1 MQAIRNFTVIA
12 KREREENQDLL
23 SRMRERIESLGGKLN
38 VLYWAP
44 KGQPDELLIPEGTD
58 VILTLGGD
66 GTLVRA
72 ASRTY
77 ENAIPLLGV
86 NRGHLGYLCDFDS
99 DTVFDAIERLMKGD
113 YDLEERMV
121 LSGHVERKDGSAV
134 LAGIGSLGKAAGS
147 DTGTADV
154 AALNDI
160 VITSENGRKVICLT
174 IFVNGERLYTFN
186 GDGVIFATPT
196 GSTAYNMSASG
207 PIVDPKAELILMTPI
222 NPHTLNTRSM
232 ILDPADQVEV
242 VIERRRTSTENIA
255 VSFDGRPPV
264 LIGPE
269 DKVVVKRAAKKIR
282 IVRLSRMNFLERIR
296 KKMQDNY

>member
-1 MQAIRNFTVIA
+1 MKHFTVIA
-12 KREREENQDLL
+12 KRSREQGEDLL
-23 SRMRERIESLGGKLN
+23 DRLRERIESRGGSLD

-44 KGQPDELLIPEGTD
+44 KGQPDELNIPEGTE

-77 ENAIPLLGV
+77 GRDIPLLGV

-99 DTVFDAIERLMKGD
+99 DSVFLAVDRLIEDD
-113 YDLEERMV
+113 YEIEERMV
-121 LSGHVERKDGSAV
+121 LSGHIEDSGANEPDEN
-134 LAGIGSLGKAAGS
+134 I
-147 DTGTADV
+147 

-160 VITSENGRKVICLT
+160 VITSDNGRKVICLT
-174 IFVNGERLYTFN
+174 IYVNGEQLYTFN

-207 PIVDPKAELILMTPI
+207 PIVDPKTELILMTPI

-232 ILDPADQVEV
+232 ILDPADEISVE
-242 VIERRRTSTENIA
+242 IERRRTSTEVIA
-255 VSFDGRPPV
+255 VSFDGREPM
-264 LIGPE
+264 LLGPGGR
-269 DKVVVKRAAKKIR
+269 VIVRRAKKKIR
-282 IVRLSRMNFLERIR
+282 IVRLSKMNFLERIR
-296 KKMQDNY
+296 KKMKDNY

>member
-1 MQAIRNFTVIA
+1 MKRVRSFTIIA
-12 KREREENQDLL
+12 KREKEEKQDLL
-23 SRMRERIESLGGKLN
+23 PRIRERIELAGGKLN
-38 VLYWAP
+38 ILYWAP
-44 KGQPDELLIPEGTD
+44 KGQPDELVIPEGTD

-77 ENAIPLLGV
+77 GSSVPLLGV

-99 DTVFDAIERLMKGD
+99 ETVFEAIDRLMKGD
-113 YDLEERMV
+113 YELEERMV
-121 LSGHVERKDGSAV
+121 LTGHVDRHADT
-134 LAGIGSLGKAAGS
+134 S
-147 DTGTADV
+147 DDDPATNST

-160 VITSENGRKVICLT
+160 VITSENGRKVVCLT
-174 IFVNGERLYTFN
+174 IYVNGEKLYTFN

-196 GSTAYNMSASG
+196 GSTAYNLAASG
-207 PIVDPKAELILMTPI
+207 PIVDPKAELIVMTPI

-232 ILDPADQVEV
+232 ILDPADEIAVM
-242 VIERRRTSTENIA
+242 IERRRSSTETIA

-269 DKVVVKRAAKKIR
+269 DKVVVKRASQKIS
-282 IVRLSRMNFLERIR
+282 IVRLSKVNFLERIR
-296 KKMQDNY
+296 KKMLDNY